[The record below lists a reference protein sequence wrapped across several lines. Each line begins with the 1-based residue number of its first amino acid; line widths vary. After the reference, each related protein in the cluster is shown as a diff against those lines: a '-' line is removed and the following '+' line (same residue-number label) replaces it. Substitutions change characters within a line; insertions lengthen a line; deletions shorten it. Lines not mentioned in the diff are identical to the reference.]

1 MKPRLNLIPG
11 LLVMAAVRL
20 GAAETTWLPVGGGL
34 VPASGFVVDAGSR
47 AEVLSFY
54 NTVYLA
60 SKDVEG
66 SMGWTGSY
74 DSLTGRVGTTSA
86 AYREHVRRRVNFYR
100 GMVGLPADITFGAF
114 PAANDAPGPRV
125 PEGTSKTLC
134 GMEAAYMNCVESIYA
149 GADFVL
155 SHDPPD
161 TYYGWTARAWNA
173 CAYSNLAIG
182 YWGPEAI
189 DAYMLDDGIGES
201 DLYNNVNVGH
211 RRWLLFPRGQD
222 MASGDVPSGFFADGV
237 ERFEAYGASSVYVV
251 SNFKAAGAARFTRW
265 PNEGYCPVDVV
276 PSRWSLAWPGADF
289 SGAVVTMSGPG
300 GVVPAPVISRNSDG
314 IGENT
319 IVWQPANLPK
329 SVSGDV
335 RYTVTVSGMKSGG
348 VPAQATWTTTLF
360 DPDVAGATVVLNGPG
375 VLPRSGA
382 AYAFAA
388 VPGAVEHRLTAATGG
403 AAGDVV
409 EGAEDGTAG
418 DLVGKTTGTYA
429 LRQAVTSTSTGTVFL
444 PRSGAKAF
452 HLTFPPD
459 GKVQSVELAPDYV
472 LSSGSK
478 IEYYN
483 CFRWAFNFSRL
494 SLEMSVD
501 GGVKWVEIDG
511 RNGAYAENVDNN
523 YDNALWD
530 RLPNSNNAPDWKL
543 RTVSL
548 GAYAG
553 KAARFR
559 FVFRPGARAFTGED
573 TRFGC
578 FVDDVKVTAARRL
591 TVVGKEVVTQSSPF
605 FVSEAVLG
613 VAMVPG
619 TQCYLR
625 GAPVAG
631 TRRMG
636 WSDPLVATISSLT
649 GYEGWVAGFYPGAT
663 GGAGGDDDKD
673 QVSNLLEYV
682 FGTNPLSGASGAGSL
697 PVAVVSGGAMRMNFG
712 VSAAATG
719 VTVRG
724 QTSEDLKTWTDLT
737 NIAVPPLHSYAVP
750 VNGGRPRQ
758 WMRVKVTMP

>member
-1 MKPRLNLIPG
+1 MNVI
-11 LLVMAAVRL
+11 RL
-20 GAAETTWLPVGGGL
+20 GAAETTWLPVGGGV

-60 SKDVEG
+60 SKDVDG

-74 DSLTGRVGTTSA
+74 DSVTGTVGTTSA
-86 AYREHVRRRVNFYR
+86 VYREHVRRRVNFYR
-100 GMVGLPADITFGAF
+100 GMVGLPADITFGEF
-114 PAANDAPGPRV
+114 SAANDVPGPRV
-125 PEGTSKTLC
+125 PDGTSKTVC
-134 GMEAAYMNCVESIYA
+134 AMEASYMNVVESIYA

-211 RRWLLFPRGQD
+211 RRWLLFPRGRD
-222 MASGDVPSGFFADGV
+222 MASGDVPSGVFRDGAD
-237 ERFEAYGASSVYVV
+237 RYDAYGASTVYVV
-251 SNFKAAGAARFTRW
+251 ANFKPAGAARFTKW

-289 SGAVVTMSGPG
+289 SGAVVTMNGPG

-329 SVSGDV
+329 TVSGDV
-335 RYTVTVSGMKSGG
+335 KYTLTVSGMKGVG
-348 VPAQATWTTTLF
+348 VPAQTTWTTTLF
-360 DPDVAGATVVLNGPG
+360 DPDVAGGTVVLSGPA

-382 AYAFAA
+382 AYAFTA
-388 VPGAVEHRLTAATGG
+388 VPGSVGHRLMAATAGG
-403 AAGDVV
+403 VVEAV

-418 DLVGKTTGTYA
+418 DLVAKTTGTYA
-429 LRQAVTSTSTGTVFL
+429 LRQVATTTSAGTVFL
-444 PRSGAKAF
+444 PRSGGKAF

-459 GKVQSVELAPDYV
+459 GKVQSVEVAADYV
-472 LSSGSK
+472 LSAGSK
-478 IEYYN
+478 IDYYN

-511 RNGAYAENVDNN
+511 RNGQYAEKEDNM

-530 RLPNSNNAPDWKL
+530 RLPSSGNAPDWKL

-553 KAARFR
+553 KVARFR
-559 FVFRPGARAFTGED
+559 FVFRPGERAFTGED
-573 TRFGC
+573 TRYGC
-578 FVDDVKVTAARRL
+578 YVDDVKLTSVRRL
-591 TVVGKEVVTQSSPF
+591 AVKGNEMAATASPF
-605 FVSEAVLG
+605 MVSEAALGTVLT
-613 VAMVPG
+613 PG
-619 TQCYLR
+619 ESLYLR
-625 GAPVAG
+625 AAPVVG

-636 WSDPLVATISSLT
+636 WSDPMVATVSSLT
-649 GYEGWVAGFYPGAT
+649 GYEAWVAGLYPGAT
-663 GGAGGDDDKD
+663 GGAVGDDDKD
-673 QVSNLLEYV
+673 GVSNVVEYAI
-682 FGTNPLSGASGAGSL
+682 GTNPLSGASGASSL
-697 PVAVVSGGAMRMNFG
+697 PVATLSGGAMRMSFT
-712 VSAAATG
+712 VSPTASG

-737 NIAVPPLHSYAVP
+737 NMAVPPLHSYAVP